1 MKDGIYFEIFAVKD
15 GVRYNAKIID
25 AKEVSEIMANSVM
38 DGLGKV
44 IGFEDSDHPAE
55 EAERWGVDKV
65 QRKLS
70 L

>member
-1 MKDGIYFEIFAVKD
+1 MKDGIYFEIFVVKD

-44 IGFEDSDHPAE
+44 IWFEETDHPTEKGGAE
-55 EAERWGVDKV
+55 E
-65 QRKLS
+65 
-70 L
+70 

>member
-25 AKEVSEIMANSVM
+25 VKEVSGIMANSVM

-44 IGFEDSDHPAE
+44 IGFEETDYPTE
-55 EAERWGVDKV
+55 KGGVKE
-65 QRKLS
+65 
-70 L
+70 

>member
-25 AKEVSEIMANSVM
+25 TREVSQIMVNSVL

-44 IGFEDSDHPAE
+44 IGVEETAHPTEKGGA
-55 EAERWGVDKV
+55 G
-65 QRKLS
+65 
-70 L
+70 

>member
-25 AKEVSEIMANSVM
+25 AKEVSGIMANSVM

-44 IGFEDSDHPAE
+44 IGFEDSDHLAE

>member
-25 AKEVSEIMANSVM
+25 VSEVSKIMANAVM

-44 IGFEDSDHPAE
+44 IGFEDTDHPNR
-55 EAERWGVDKV
+55 ER
-65 QRKLS
+65 R
-70 L
+70 

>member
-25 AKEVSEIMANSVM
+25 AKEVSRIMANSVM

-44 IGFEDSDHPAE
+44 IGFKETAHPTE
-55 EAERWGVDKV
+55 KGGGE
-65 QRKLS
+65 
-70 L
+70 

>member
-15 GVRYNAKIID
+15 GVRYNVKIID

-44 IGFEDSDHPAE
+44 MGFEEADHPTE
-55 EAERWGVDKV
+55 KGGVE
-65 QRKLS
+65 
-70 L
+70 